1 MFSLVSE
8 IWNFAKLNL
17 ETLGHH
23 IWMAYL
29 KTCIV
34 CIMLLCSIV
43 LEWVACPRCSENI
56 KNVEWC
62 IVWILSTYLFWTW
75 LKHQLL
81 ATVCSCLAPAA
92 AGQKWN
98 CRLQI
103 VCINN
108 LIVCFFSK
116 HQLVK
121 PVTCPMKLKAVEQM
135 ILERNNFDFLQ
146 TPYLTE
152 VSYEQVTSTIII
164 KCCHM

>member
-23 IWMAYL
+23 TWMAYL

-34 CIMLLCSIV
+34 CIMLLCSVV

-108 LIVCFFSK
+108 LIVCFLANISWWNQSHALWNWKLWSRWFLSVIILIFFK
-116 HQLVK
+116 HHTWLRSA
-121 PVTCPMKLKAVEQM
+121 MNKL
-135 ILERNNFDFLQ
+135 
-146 TPYLTE
+146 
-152 VSYEQVTSTIII
+152 QVL
-164 KCCHM
+164 